1 MQCFFFQTVAV
12 GVIKSTTPKDAA
24 GVTTKAAQKVG
35 LRCSVR
41 VHERRR
47 WVFVVQLGFTSSE
60 GGSCCSVRVHERR
73 SVALMLVLFNRIYKI
88 LVIFLGFFKVEE
100 SRSVDLTGNL
110 FNQICFKCFGSSTII
125 MRIRILLVFLWIR
138 GLRGGWDPKNLN

>member
-110 FNQICFKCFGSSTII
+110 FNQICFQLFRILNYYYADPDPGPNFSSFGS
-125 MRIRILLVFLWIR
+125 
-138 GLRGGWDPKNLN
+138 GD

>member
-1 MQCFFFQTVAV
+1 M
-12 GVIKSTTPKDAA
+12 
-24 GVTTKAAQKVG
+24 G
-35 LRCSVR
+35 L
-41 VHERRR
+41 
-47 WVFVVQLGFTSSE
+47 VQLGFTSSE